1 MTSRREFLA
10 RGTLSLAAG
19 ATLSVGLDPAL
30 ASGPADWQAVRGLF
44 DVPGD
49 YTLLQNA
56 TATIPFAA
64 ALEASAQA
72 FRLSH
77 DPRLPYGD
85 LLAQVEAV
93 RSSVARSIGANP
105 ESVAI
110 MRNTTEA
117 MRTVQFGLDLAPG
130 DEVLAISV
138 DYDLLV
144 WRQSL
149 ERQGVRLRVFD
160 LPVPAPGTEEIIALY
175 EAQMTSA
182 TRYML
187 ISEVVSSSG
196 QALPVAAIC
205 AAARSRG
212 ILTLV
217 DGAQGYA
224 LSGAGV
230 AAMGCDFYAASLHKW
245 LGGARGMGFLYIRP
259 ELIERVWPLLGNY
272 RDTADEG
279 AIGRANI
286 RKFEQIGTIPIALWA
301 AQQAVFPFLE
311 AIPPARRRARLQQ
324 LRDRLMDGLVDV
336 PAVRFLH
343 GRGEATMGIG
353 SVAIAGADHR
363 KVVNALREQRIIVK
377 ALNEGNV
384 SCIRV
389 SPSIYTRESEVD
401 RLIETLPRVLRALQ

>member
-1 MTSRREFLA
+1 MPS
-10 RGTLSLAAG
+10 
-19 ATLSVGLDPAL
+19 
-30 ASGPADWQAVRGLF
+30 
-44 DVPGD
+44 D
-49 YTLLQNA
+49 YALLQNA
-56 TATIPFAA
+56 TATIPFAS
-64 ALEASAQA
+64 ALDASAQA

-77 DPRLPYGD
+77 DQRLPYGE
-85 LLAQVEAV
+85 LLAQVETV

-110 MRNTTEA
+110 LRNTTEA

-138 DYDLLV
+138 DYDLPV

-149 ERQGVRLRVFD
+149 ERQGLRLRVFD
-160 LPVPAPGTEEIIALY
+160 LPVPAPGVEEILALY
-175 EAQMTSA
+175 EAQMTPA

-205 AAARSRG
+205 AAARARG

-224 LSGAGV
+224 LSGADV

-245 LGGARGMGFLYIRP
+245 LGGARGMGFLYIRS

-272 RDTADEG
+272 RDTADAG
-279 AIGRANI
+279 AIGRGNI

-324 LRDRLMDGLVDV
+324 LRDRLMDGLADV

-343 GRGEATMGIG
+343 RRGEATMGIA
-353 SVAIAGADHR
+353 SMAIAGVDHR
-363 KVVNALREQRIIVK
+363 AVVNALKEERIIVK

-389 SPSIYTRESEVD
+389 SPSIYTRESEID
-401 RLIETLPRVLRALQ
+401 RLIETLPRVLRATQ